1 MGMSNVVSMAIPSGF
16 LVCIGT
22 KDERILSSDELW
34 QRWMRTRPDLHSV
47 SYITGLFEEGGT
59 ANELNRW
66 FA

>member
-22 KDERILSSDELW
+22 KDERILSSDELR
-34 QRWMRTRPDLHSV
+34 QRWMRTRPDLHNV
-47 SYITGLFEEGGT
+47 SYITGRFDEGST

>member
-22 KDERILSSDELW
+22 KDERILSSDELR

-47 SYITGLFEEGGT
+47 SYITGRFDEGGT

-66 FA
+66 LA

>member
-1 MGMSNVVSMAIPSGF
+1 MSNVVSMAIPSGF

-22 KDERILSSDELW
+22 KDERILSSDELR
-34 QRWMRTRPDLHSV
+34 QRWMQTPPDLHSA
-47 SYITGLFEEGGT
+47 SYITGLFDEGGT